1 MAATGDFGGRADY
14 VAQNALT
21 NNLVWTRTVPP
32 GAEVRIPF
40 QYTIEAPRGRP
51 VEVYGTD

>member
-51 VEVYGTD
+51 VEVYGN